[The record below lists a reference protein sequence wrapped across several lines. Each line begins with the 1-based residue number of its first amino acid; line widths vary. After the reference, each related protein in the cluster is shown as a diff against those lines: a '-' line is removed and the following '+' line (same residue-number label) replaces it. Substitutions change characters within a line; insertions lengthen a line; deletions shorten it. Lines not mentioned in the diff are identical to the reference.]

1 MKNLQVKGNGTAAG
15 ILAFAKGN
23 SAKDTY
29 VRLENIRIYGDDMCI
44 TATNGDNGD
53 VGGAVASADVEELEL
68 DHVYVYG
75 KNALINKIYEYN
87 GKTVGGLIGHARIGK
102 SMKIRQSVFSGF
114 LDGRYV
120 SDATGGL
127 IAHLEIAYGP
137 DQKAEAEITECYV
150 AGRNQ
155 SYASAAEA
163 DPLTGGA
170 SITGQRPVGGLV
182 GKADKDSDVQ
192 LTDCYFAGKLLGA
205 SENSDGNQSAGTL
218 PGTSDNDGPVITY
231 PYDPALQGRTY
242 PYKLWT
248 TENGVKTYRGD
259 WIQ

>member
-1 MKNLQVKGNGTAAG
+1 
-15 ILAFAKGN
+15 
-23 SAKDTY
+23 
-29 VRLENIRIYGDDMCI
+29 MCI

-182 GKADKDSDVQ
+182 GWLQGPVAISNSFSTASIYDIGKGWKGGVGGLVGKADKDSDVQ
-192 LTDCYFAGKLLGA
+192 LTDCYFAGKLLGV

-218 PGTSDNDGPVITY
+218 PGASDNDGPVITY